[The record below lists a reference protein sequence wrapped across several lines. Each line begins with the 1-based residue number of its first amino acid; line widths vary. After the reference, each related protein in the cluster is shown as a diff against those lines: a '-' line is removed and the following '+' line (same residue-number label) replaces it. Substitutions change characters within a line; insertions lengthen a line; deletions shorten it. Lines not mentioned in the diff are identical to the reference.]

1 MTKLLYL
8 GIGTLVGGFARYFLA
23 GAVYKGFGTSFPYGT
38 LAVNLLGCFVI
49 GFLSALAEEKFFL
62 GPDGRILLMT
72 GFCGAFTTFST
83 FMFETGNLMKDG
95 EFYRALL
102 NVAVSVIIGFVVYR
116 FGILL
121 GELI

>member
-8 GIGTLVGGFARYFLA
+8 GVGTLAGGFARYFLA
-23 GAVYKGFGTSFPYGT
+23 GAVHKGFGTTFPYGT
-38 LAVNLLGCFVI
+38 LVVNLFGCFVI
-49 GFLSALAEEKFFL
+49 GFLSAIAEEKFFL

-95 EFYRALL
+95 EFYKALL
-102 NVAVSVIIGFVVYR
+102 NVAVSVIVGFIVYR

-121 GELI
+121 GEFI